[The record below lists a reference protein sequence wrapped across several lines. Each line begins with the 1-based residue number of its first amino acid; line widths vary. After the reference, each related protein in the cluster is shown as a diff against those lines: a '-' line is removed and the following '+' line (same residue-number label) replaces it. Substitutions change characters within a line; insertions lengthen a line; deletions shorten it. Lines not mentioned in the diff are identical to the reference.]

1 VSVTQATSK
10 HTTTALWCCRSS
22 PRRRIRWPGRLCQA
36 MIWPLSYQEICQNSP
51 MLVPGRVSRGL
62 GGERRRRSGGN
73 MHDGHRPSSLDIL
86 RPLEVAARKMTV

>member
-1 VSVTQATSK
+1 MSVTQATSE

-36 MIWPLSYQEICQNSP
+36 MIWPLSSQEICQNSP

-62 GGERRRRSGGN
+62 GVSAAGDPAGTC
-73 MHDGHRPSSLDIL
+73 MTDIRPSSPDIL

>member
-1 VSVTQATSK
+1 VSVTQATSE